1 MSERIAGK
9 TFRSEA
15 EAAADDGKPMMTE
28 AERVEYLRQFDAF
41 DDALRAAPSG
51 WAPVGGKFSDD
62 VGESCHPDG
71 HGHDE
76 QGR

>member
-15 EAAADDGKPMMTE
+15 EASAEDGKPMMTD
-28 AERVEYLRQFDAF
+28 AERAEYMRQFDAF

-62 VGESCHPDG
+62 VGDWYRPEDDRS
-71 HGHDE
+71 E
-76 QGR
+76 